1 MLLVFFLS
9 SELLLCV
16 DRDATARDATARV
29 LFMRELGPY
38 ELKTAFVPS
47 SVPLVG
53 LLKAN
58 LSRTCPSSA
67 LFGVIAK
74 SL

>member
-16 DRDATARDATARV
+16 DRDATARV